1 MLAERLESSGKIKT
15 FFKENDRTPNYDG
28 SMELVGHEGVPTKQF
43 IVQIKKTEDLTVNS
57 KGVSKGK
64 YTYRMETKFLY
75 YVKEKVTESPA
86 IYFVVDITTKNIF
99 WLYLS
104 DSKLMS
110 LNFEGKEYI
119 SYHFSESDIIK
130 SVDDF
135 TDTLNQIATARNSV
149 FIQKTSEQIAELQ
162 DALGKRFACYQR
174 CGFSKSMEIWHQA
187 FS

>member
-1 MLAERLESSGKIKT
+1 MAYIGMARHSTSAFSECSATRMLAECLESSGKIKT

-43 IVQIKKTEDLTVNS
+43 IVQIKKTEDLTANT
-57 KGVSKGK
+57 KGVNKGK

-104 DSKLMS
+104 DSKLMN

-119 SYHFSESDIIK
+119 SYHFSESDIMSRQASRI
-130 SVDDF
+130 
-135 TDTLNQIATARNSV
+135 LRAR
-149 FIQKTSEQIAELQ
+149 
-162 DALGKRFACYQR
+162 
-174 CGFSKSMEIWHQA
+174 SMPLI
-187 FS
+187 SPGI

>member
-1 MLAERLESSGKIKT
+1 MAYIGMARHSTSAFNECSTTRMLAERLESSGKIKT

-110 LNFEGKEYI
+110 
-119 SYHFSESDIIK
+119 
-130 SVDDF
+130 
-135 TDTLNQIATARNSV
+135 
-149 FIQKTSEQIAELQ
+149 
-162 DALGKRFACYQR
+162 
-174 CGFSKSMEIWHQA
+174 
-187 FS
+187 